1 MADSLLA
8 ARGAGK
14 VGEKWPSTFVH
25 RRPELRTQSFRK
37 YDHQRAKCEDPEVIG
52 NWFKLVSNIKGKYGI
67 VDEDTYN
74 FDETGFQMGVISSGV
89 VVTGSERRG
98 RPLAQQPGN
107 REWVTSIMAI
117 NAMGRS
123 IPPFIIFG
131 GKYHLSSWYEEPSTP
146 RDWVFAMSEN
156 GWTNNEL
163 GVKWLQHFD
172 KHTKGGTVGEYR
184 LLIIDG
190 HESHDSLAFR
200 QLCEESKIIT
210 LCMPPHSSHKLQP
223 LDVGCFSPLK
233 KAYGK
238 EIEHLIRLGINH
250 ITKDSFL
257 PAFQVA
263 VAVSITKG
271 NIEGSF
277 RGAGLVPFDPER
289 VLSTLDIQLR
299 TPTPPTIDNTP
310 WESRTPSNFREFES
324 QSALLRDRIQNHPLS
339 SPTEAVVSL
348 EKLSKGIEMIAH
360 GAELMRSEVADLRKA
375 NEAASKRKSRKRKLY
390 SYKGSSPWATVA
402 I

>member
-1 MADSLLA
+1 MI
-8 ARGAGK
+8 
-14 VGEKWPSTFVH
+14 T
-25 RRPELRTQSFRK
+25 
-37 YDHQRAKCEDPEVIG
+37 I
-52 NWFKLVSNIKGKYGI
+52 
-67 VDEDTYN
+67 
-74 FDETGFQMGVISSGV
+74 
-89 VVTGSERRG
+89 
-98 RPLAQQPGN
+98 
-107 REWVTSIMAI
+107 
-117 NAMGRS
+117 
-123 IPPFIIFG
+123 
-131 GKYHLSSWYEEPSTP
+131 
-146 RDWVFAMSEN
+146 SEN

-163 GVKWLQHFD
+163 GVKWLHHFNR
-172 KHTKGGTVGEYR
+172 HTKPKDGTVGEYR

-190 HESHDSLAFR
+190 HESHNSLEFR
-200 QLCEESKIIT
+200 RLCEESKIVT

-250 ITKDSFL
+250 ITKEVFL

-263 VAVSITKG
+263 VAASITKV

-289 VLSTLDIQLR
+289 VLSTLDVRLR
-299 TPTPPTIDNTP
+299 TPTPPTIHNTP

-348 EKLSKGIEMIAH
+348 ERLSKGIEMIAH
-360 GAELMRSEVADLRKA
+360 GAELMRSEVNDLRKA
-375 NEAASKRKSRKRKLY
+375 NEAASKRRARKKKRIQLQGVLSKGDSSAIVARLLDSASNEGKSAESEMRAAKAPRHCGGCRATGHNIRTCPKVEVHT
-390 SYKGSSPWATVA
+390 SDPTESSASD
-402 I
+402 

>member
-1 MADSLLA
+1 
-8 ARGAGK
+8 
-14 VGEKWPSTFVH
+14 
-25 RRPELRTQSFRK
+25 
-37 YDHQRAKCEDPEVIG
+37 
-52 NWFKLVSNIKGKYGI
+52 
-67 VDEDTYN
+67 
-74 FDETGFQMGVISSGV
+74 MGVISSGM

-131 GKYHLSSWYEEPSTP
+131 GKYHLSSWYEEPSIP

-172 KHTKGGTVGEYR
+172 RHTRGGTLGEYR

-190 HESHDSLAFR
+190 HESHKSLEFC

-210 LCMPPHSSHKLQP
+210 ICMPPHSSHKLQP

-233 KAYGK
+233 TAYGK

-250 ITKDSFL
+250 ITKETFL

-263 VAVSITKG
+263 ITASITKS

-289 VLSTLDIQLR
+289 VLSTLNVQLR
-299 TPTPPTIDNTP
+299 TPTPPTIDSTP

-375 NEAASKRKSRKRKLY
+375 NELASKRRARKKRRIQLQGVL
-390 SYKGSSPWATVA
+390 SKGDGDDIVAGLLGSASNGLQSAESGVGAPRALRHCRGCGEAGHNIRTCPKVRVDTPSPPESNVS
-402 I
+402 